1 MQKIDKPRSQY
12 IIHSQAPIRICDT
25 GGWTDTWFA
34 QYGEIF
40 NIAVSP
46 LAKIRM
52 QVRRANNQKQHIII
66 NAKNFGDRYELNLE
80 QGLGKH
86 PLIEATIAA
95 VGVPRDVSL
104 DITIF
109 SQAPAGA
116 STGTSAAVTVALIG
130 ALDQLNQR
138 HLTRPEIAAKAQ
150 RIETEFLGGE
160 CGIQDQI
167 CSTYG
172 GINYIVMH
180 AYPQA
185 EVTQMKLTN
194 DICQELES
202 RLMLIYLGKSHSSS
216 QIHKKVIQELKD
228 AGSDCKQLND
238 LRTTARKSKD
248 ALLAGDFLAFGQAMI
263 ENTMAQGRLHPS
275 LIGSDASRVIRIAHK
290 RGAIGWKVN
299 GAGGEGGSLTLL
311 CNPHPKEKEALIQEI
326 ENSNP
331 AYQHIPIRL
340 EPHGLQVWQESIH

>member
-1 MQKIDKPRSQY
+1 MQKIDKPRSQF
-12 IIHSQAPIRICDT
+12 IIHSQAPIRICDN

-46 LAKIRM
+46 LVKIRM
-52 QVRRANNQKQHIII
+52 QVTRVNNQKQHIII
-66 NAKNFGDRYELNLE
+66 NAKNFGDRYELNLK

-95 VGVPRDVSL
+95 LGVPRDVSL
-104 DITIF
+104 EITIF

-130 ALDQLNQR
+130 ALDQLNQK

-185 EVTQMKLTN
+185 EVTQMELTN
-194 DICQELES
+194 EIRQELES

-238 LRTTARKSKD
+238 LRITARKSKD
-248 ALLAGDFLAFGQAMI
+248 ALLAGGQV
-263 ENTMAQGRLHPS
+263 
-275 LIGSDASRVIRIAHK
+275 IG
-290 RGAIGWKVN
+290 
-299 GAGGEGGSLTLL
+299 
-311 CNPHPKEKEALIQEI
+311 
-326 ENSNP
+326 
-331 AYQHIPIRL
+331 
-340 EPHGLQVWQESIH
+340 